1 MGRIGDRSGIRDMVR
16 GYGGCGKGQHRILL
30 LTGDFFSER
39 YVHAH
44 RPNL

>member
-1 MGRIGDRSGIRDMVR
+1 MGRIGGRSGIRDMVR
-16 GYGGCGKGQHRILL
+16 GYGGCGNGQHRILL
-30 LTGDFFSER
+30 LIGYFFSER